1 MSRNLFKKLNNPS
14 SQPNRNPFD
23 LSQRT
28 IFSARAGMCLP
39 TLCLETVKDDHFEI
53 DTTVFNRTVKLLSPA
68 FFRCKQYNH
77 FYFVPYNTLWHNWD
91 QFYTRST
98 EQYSSAAKG
107 NSYAPCFNLKSFIAD
122 YPNMDAG
129 DYDMLGYSLKAGC
142 DRIMQMLGYADS
154 SVTAPDGDQFNTYC
168 NLFRVAA
175 YNKIWYWYYRDKRHT
190 ITDVAFTPSQ
200 FVKYYNL
207 DDIDCS
213 TFDTSKVT
221 DMNRLQKMFAPKY
234 RTWDS
239 DVFTNNY
246 ENTQFGDVSI
256 MSSDISRIMTT
267 GDYSSVSTL
276 DITSSRLAITRF
288 DSNSQPYVNIRKSD
302 NTSLGNAN
310 FQIPNLFNIL
320 SLRRAEAVQHWRE
333 LMLRAGDSSGKRYDA
348 MFGSSPKRADDV
360 PIYIGGF
367 DVNLNIDDV
376 TSTAYTPDS
385 TDGAGL
391 GELAGKGLMVSS
403 NQKIK
408 FTSPDYGV
416 IMCITTFLPL
426 SEYDGRYIHKA
437 NTLIEPTD
445 FYIPQ
450 YDRLGFE
457 PIVASEQV
465 LNTLASRNVVLGY
478 TVRNHYLKTAVDRIY
493 NNFRGG
499 KSLSYWTNPRKDL
512 VLPPQAPGSGQHYR
526 TFYVD
531 PANLN
536 PLFGGQISTSTD
548 DPDLAYNEDQFYC
561 MTYFGITAI
570 RPMSELGLPPM

>member
-1 MSRNLFKKLNNPS
+1 MSRNLFKKLNNPT
-14 SQPNRNPFD
+14 SQINRNPFD

-107 NSYAPCFNLKSFIAD
+107 QAYVPCFNLKSLLID
-122 YPNMDAG
+122 YPNLDAG
-129 DYDMLGYSLKAGC
+129 DYDMMGYSLKAGC

-154 SVTAPDGDQFNTYC
+154 SVAAPDSTQTDTYC
-168 NLFRVAA
+168 NLFRIAA
-175 YNKIWYWYYRDKRHT
+175 YNKIWYWYYRDKRHS
-190 ITDVAFTPSQ
+190 ITDTGFTPSS

-213 TFDTSKVT
+213 TFDTSKVVNM
-221 DMNRLQKMFAPKY
+221 DRLFKMFAPKY

-246 ENTQFGDVSI
+246 ENTQFGDVSV
-256 MSSDISRIMTT
+256 MSSDVSQILGKKGVVYDYTDRLGVSQVTGSDRINVVLRNTD
-267 GDYSSVSTL
+267 GSLV
-276 DITSSRLAITRF
+276 AN
-288 DSNSQPYVNIRKSD
+288 SNQ
-302 NTSLGNAN
+302 
-310 FQIPNLFNIL
+310 FEIPNLFNIL

-376 TSTAYTPDS
+376 TSTAYTPNS
-385 TDGAGL
+385 TGGAGL
-391 GELAGKGLMVSS
+391 GELAGKGIMVSS

-408 FTSPDYGV
+408 FTSPDFGV
-416 IMCITTFLPL
+416 LMCITTFLPL

-445 FYIPQ
+445 FYVPQ

-457 PIVASEQV
+457 PITASEQC
-465 LNTLASRNVVLGY
+465 LNTLVNRNVVLGY

-493 NNFRGG
+493 NNFRTG
-499 KSLSYWTNPRKDL
+499 KSLSYWTNPRRDL
-512 VLPPQAPGSGQHYR
+512 PNANPNLPNHYR
-526 TFYVD
+526 SYYVD

-536 PLFGGQISTSTD
+536 PLFGSQVSVGTQ
-548 DPDLAYNEDQFYC
+548 DPDAAYNEDQFHC
-561 MTYFGITAI
+561 MTYFDIQAI